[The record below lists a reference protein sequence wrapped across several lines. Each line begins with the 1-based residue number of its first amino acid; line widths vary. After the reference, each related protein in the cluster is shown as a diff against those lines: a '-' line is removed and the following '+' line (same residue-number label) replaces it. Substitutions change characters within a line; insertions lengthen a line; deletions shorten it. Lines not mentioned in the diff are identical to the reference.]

1 MKVIKRVL
9 ITIVAMGA
17 IIVAAYGVDKGISLY
32 NDKVFEEEREQRYIE
47 VTKETETR
55 KEEIKEISQL
65 STEEIE
71 EYIDQNAYVDD
82 ERTGN
87 IDEDPWNL
95 ASDNAEPAEVDNE
108 DDNEADNV
116 PDNEDENEAD
126 NEGEDETDKDWEAG
140 SVKDN
145 VDRVAQLGME
155 AVANMNSVSNNS
167 VDEAD
172 TVSGNSVSGNS
183 VSGNSVSGNS
193 VSGNSVSGNSVS
205 GNSVSGN
212 TVSGNSLGGSLA
224 ENKIYLADRQKFR
237 TSSEETQLWMSAD
250 EEVIKNNTEDFSS
263 LKIACLGDSITD
275 ATNLADVYSADEY
288 RAYSYPARLGE
299 LLGAQVS
306 NYGIGGSSYGR
317 YWDKA
322 FCERYQDIP
331 EDTDMIIIMGGAN
344 DGFCLHEDMVGSMD
358 NREQRTLYGDLDE
371 LMRGL
376 KENYPDAEV
385 IFMTPMPNL
394 LHDVL
399 RKDRPELLSQTVI
412 VDAVTEL
419 AAEYGYSVIDL
430 YNSNFFD
437 SHDADIVSTYIP
449 DSVHPNEEGYE
460 IFAKHVAAEIMR
472 IHENENVL
480 NDESEDELSDEDA
493 DESKDEDEEDSK
505 DDDEDD
511 AVIEDPKSED
521 KAGNDE
527 ETENESDDEGEKPAS
542 ESKKVIYARE

>member
-95 ASDNAEPAEVDNE
+95 ASDNSEPAEVDNE

-480 NDESEDELSDEDA
+480 NDESEDELFDEDA
-493 DESKDEDEEDSK
+493 DESKDEDE
-505 DDDEDD
+505 DD
-511 AVIEDPKSED
+511 AVIEDLKSED
-521 KAGNDE
+521 KADNDE

>member
-1 MKVIKRVL
+1 MKAVKRIL
-9 ITIVAMGA
+9 ITIAAMGC
-17 IIVAAYGVDKGISLY
+17 IIAAAYGVDKGISLY

-47 VTKETETR
+47 VTKETETH

-65 STEEIE
+65 STEEIK
-71 EYIDQNAYVDD
+71 EYIDQNAYVDE
-82 ERTGN
+82 ERTSN

-95 ASDNAEPAEVDNE
+95 ASDDSAPV
-108 DDNEADNV
+108 
-116 PDNEDENEAD
+116 EDESEEA
-126 NEGEDETDKDWEAG
+126 GEDGNETDDDWEAG

-145 VDRVAQLGME
+145 VDRVAQLGLE
-155 AVANMNSVSNNS
+155 AVANMGSVSENSV
-167 VDEAD
+167 EED
-172 TVSGNSVSGNS
+172 TVSGNSVPDES

-212 TVSGNSLGGSLA
+212 TVSGNSVGGTSA
-224 ENKIYLADRQKFR
+224 DNKIYLSDRQKFR
-237 TSSEETQLWMSAD
+237 TSSEETRLWMEAD
-250 EEVIKNNTEDFSS
+250 EEVIENNTEDFSS

-275 ATNLADVYSADEY
+275 ATNLADVYSEDEY
-288 RAYSYPARLGE
+288 RAYSYPTRLGE
-299 LLGAQVS
+299 VLGAQVS

-322 FCERYQDIP
+322 FCERYRDIP
-331 EDTDMIIIMGGAN
+331 EDTDIIIIMGGAN
-344 DGFCLHEDMVGSMD
+344 DGFCLHEDMVGNID
-358 NREQRTLYGDLDE
+358 DREQRTLYGDLDE
-371 LMRGL
+371 LMKGL

-399 RKDRPELLSQTVI
+399 RKERPELLSQTVV

-419 AAEYGYSVIDL
+419 AEEYGYSVIDL

-460 IFAKHVAAEIMR
+460 IFAKHVAAEIIR
-472 IHENENVL
+472 IHENEEL
-480 NDESEDELSDEDA
+480 TDETADENEEELTDETENEDEEELTDEA
-493 DESKDEDEEDSK
+493 AEEDEEDLSDESA
-505 DDDEDD
+505 DDTEEETSDD
-511 AVIEDPKSED
+511 ADKKTEDKSRKKQTKESAEEAKDTKSE
-521 KAGNDE
+521 
-527 ETENESDDEGEKPAS
+527 T
-542 ESKKVIYARE
+542 KKVIYARE

>member
-183 VSGNSVSGNS
+183 VSGNSVSGN
-193 VSGNSVSGNSVS
+193 
-205 GNSVSGN
+205 
-212 TVSGNSLGGSLA
+212 TVSGNNLGGSLA

>member
-65 STEEIE
+65 STEEIK

-82 ERTGN
+82 ERIGN

-95 ASDNAEPAEVDNE
+95 ASDNSEPAEVDNE

-224 ENKIYLADRQKFR
+224 ENKIYLVDRQKFR